1 MLGFAELAGLE
12 AGAGDVAG
20 TELVA
25 AGTAPTA
32 ASDGFIEGAGPVEAG
47 VGFVTVPGG
56 PTADD
61 GPGLAE
67 GEAVA
72 AAGGGWLFSSSRLS
86 PPPVFPLCA

>member
-1 MLGFAELAGLE
+1 LGGVDTGAEGAALGFAELAGLE
-12 AGAGDVAG
+12 AGAGVEAG

-32 ASDGFIEGAGPVEAG
+32 ASDGFTEGAGPVEAG

-72 AAGGGWLFSSSRLS
+72 AAGGGWLFSS
-86 PPPVFPLCA
+86 

>member
-1 MLGFAELAGLE
+1 LGGVDAGAEGAALGFAELAGLE
-12 AGAGDVAG
+12 AEGAEVEAG

-32 ASDGFIEGAGPVEAG
+32 ASDGFTEGAGPVDTGA
-47 VGFVTVPGG
+47 GFVTVPGG
-56 PTADD
+56 PTADE

-72 AAGGGWLFSSSRLS
+72 ATGGGWLFSS
-86 PPPVFPLCA
+86 

>member
-1 MLGFAELAGLE
+1 LGGVAAGAEGAALGFAELAGLE
-12 AGAGDVAG
+12 AG

-32 ASDGFIEGAGPVEAG
+32 ASDGFTEGAGPVEAG

-67 GEAVA
+67 GEALVA
-72 AAGGGWLFSSSRLS
+72 ADGGWLFISSR
-86 PPPVFPLCA
+86 

>member
-1 MLGFAELAGLE
+1 LGGVAAGAEGAALGFAELAGLE
-12 AGAGDVAG
+12 VG

-32 ASDGFIEGAGPVEAG
+32 ASDGFTEGAGPVEAG

-67 GEAVA
+67 GEALV
-72 AAGGGWLFSSSRLS
+72 AAGGGWLFISSR
-86 PPPVFPLCA
+86 